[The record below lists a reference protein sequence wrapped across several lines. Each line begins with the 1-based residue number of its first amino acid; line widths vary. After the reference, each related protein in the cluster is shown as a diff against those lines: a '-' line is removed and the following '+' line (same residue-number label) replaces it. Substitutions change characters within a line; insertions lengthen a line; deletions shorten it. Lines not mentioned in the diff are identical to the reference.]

1 VSELDEA
8 WAMALAEAERRART
22 AGRGDIA
29 DYIALRASNDLM
41 RTTGIEWLLASI
53 TLLAGEANRAG
64 GSIRIE
70 KDEAHR
76 FRVGS
81 ATMVGTRLT
90 LRSGVRSLTI
100 EAGWPRAPA
109 DGFVRGGGLA
119 CGRIGH
125 FGNRAA
131 DEELLLVRSTTG
143 KPEWNAIDKNGA
155 RFSFSE
161 ARLRQHFTK
170 FLGQS

>member
-8 WAMALAEAERRART
+8 WAMALAEAERQARAT
-22 AGRGDIA
+22 GRADIA

-41 RTTGIEWLLASI
+41 RRTGIEWLLS
-53 TLLAGEANRAG
+53 TLMTLAGEANRTG
-64 GSIRIE
+64 VGIRIE
-70 KDEAHR
+70 KEDGHR

-90 LRSGVRSLTI
+90 FRAGVRALII
-100 EAGWPRAPA
+100 EAGWPRTPA

-125 FGNRAA
+125 FGKRAA
-131 DEELLLVRSTTG
+131 DEELMLVRSTTG
-143 KPEWNAIDKNGA
+143 VPEWAILEKEGTRQPLA
-155 RFSFSE
+155 E
-161 ARLRQHFTK
+161 ARLRRHFSLFT
-170 FLGQS
+170 GV

>member
-8 WAMALAEAERRART
+8 WTLALAEAERRAR
-22 AGRGDIA
+22 ASGRGDIA
-29 DYIALRASNDLM
+29 EYIALRASNDLM
-41 RTTGIEWLLASI
+41 RATGIEWLLSSATS
-53 TLLAGEANRAG
+53 LAGQANRAG
-64 GSIRIE
+64 ASIRIE

-90 LRSGVRSLTI
+90 LRNGVRHLTI
-100 EAGWPRAPA
+100 EAGWPRAPQ

-125 FGNRAA
+125 FGKRSA
-131 DEELLLVRSTTG
+131 DEELLLVRSSSG
-143 KPEWNAIDKNGA
+143 APEWCILAEEGA
-155 RFSFSE
+155 RLPLSE
-161 ARLRQHFTK
+161 AGLRRHLSI
-170 FLGQS
+170 FLGT